1 MTLDTYLP
9 KLRRQL
15 DGSRWADANCGPVST
30 AHAMDW
36 STGGRVHPSPPA
48 IRDALAGTWSG
59 PGDATSLADQAR
71 AWATFRDDA
80 RDRGLRLG
88 AYTRRLMDPWSEVID
103 ALDAGYGVVL
113 QISYPT
119 LTVRRPDLSG
129 DPAFTG
135 LHVIFLAGI
144 RRRKGN
150 VQLLD
155 YDGLYDGRRAGIPKG
170 AQWVPAW
177 VLKEAAQE
185 KVRRSLIAD
194 GMPADRAKDK
204 AHGVAVFAIVAR
216 STVIAKPEPEPEP
229 TCDERVAAS
238 VAAAVA
244 VYDERI
250 TVLELALGGARTALI
265 GAGDAVDDA
274 LEDIDELL
282 VPDVDDGTD
291 PGDGVGTER

>member
-1 MTLDTYLP
+1 MTRSYLP

-15 DGSRWADANCGPVST
+15 DGSKHAGANCGPVST
-30 AHAMDW
+30 AHAMAW
-36 STGGRVHPSPPA
+36 STGGRVHPSPSA

-129 DPAFTG
+129 DPAFMG

-177 VLKEAAQE
+177 VLKEAASE

-194 GMPADRAKDK
+194 GTPADRAKDS
-204 AHGVAVFAIVAR
+204 AQGVAVFAVVAR
-216 STVIAKPEPEPEP
+216 STVIAKPEPKPEP
-229 TCDERVAAS
+229 TCDERVAES
-238 VAAAVA
+238 VATAVA

-250 TVLELALGGARTALI
+250 AALELALGGARTAL
-265 GAGDAVDDA
+265 GAVGDAVDDA
-274 LEDIDELL
+274 LKDIDELL